1 MRNRSLVRSWP
12 AVAGQVIRLAFIAW
26 ASLVDHFSSLS
37 NNKNNSRN
45 DAKVQRNDYHASIF
59 LCALARKIIFIC
71 SGVIG
76 QSRRF
81 RVENSFCYWLPLQLI
96 DVTLYYLAKFWFCTD
111 TGDA

>member
-1 MRNRSLVRSWP
+1 MI
-12 AVAGQVIRLAFIAW
+12 GLAFIAW
-26 ASLVDHFSSLS
+26 VSLGDHFSSVS
-37 NNKNNSRN
+37 NNKNNSRI

-76 QSRRF
+76 RSRRL
-81 RVENSFCYWLPLQLI
+81 RVENSFCYWLPLKLI
-96 DVTLYYLAKFWFCTD
+96 DATLYYLAKFMFCTD